1 MSIREAGIR
10 SWWPLGV
17 LLAVVALS
25 LAVACNGNGGTE
37 PTIEIKLAS
46 PVSTESPSPTATPT
60 PAPSPSPTATPTP
73 IRDVCGVNPDP
84 APPSVLQVQEPQSG
98 ERVKNPFHVRGW
110 GSEIGKE
117 DGGVIVALVDAT
129 GEPLLDKDV
138 SPESRAGRIA
148 APGLKV
154 TDFTAPFATDV
165 LVQNLSTAT
174 PFCLWVFLE
183 TTSEGI
189 PKQVVQVP
197 IVVAP

>member
-1 MSIREAGIR
+1 M
-10 SWWPLGV
+10 

-25 LAVACNGNGGTE
+25 LGVACNSNGGTE

-46 PVSTESPSPTATPT
+46 PVPTEAPPPTPT
-60 PAPSPSPTATPTP
+60 PTPSPSPSPTPTP
-73 IRDVCGVNPDP
+73 IQDVCVRGVNPDP
-84 APPSVLQVQEPQSG
+84 APPSVLQVQEPQPG

-110 GSEIGKE
+110 GSEIGK
-117 DGGVIVALVDAT
+117 DGGGVIVALVDAT

-154 TDFTAPFATDV
+154 TDFTAPFATDI
-165 LVQNLSTAT
+165 LVNGLSTAT

-183 TTSEGI
+183 TTSEGF

-197 IVVAP
+197 VVVAP